1 MKKYVQVGC
10 GSRGILA
17 YSVPLVKE
25 YGDCAKLLGVYDSN
39 HKRAELVSEMTETE
53 IPVYDD
59 FDKMIDEVKPDSVIV
74 TCRDC
79 DHDFYIKKALE
90 KGCDVISEKPVTTT
104 FEKALKIKEAKE
116 KTGKD
121 VTVTFNLRFQP
132 FYKQVKELI
141 KSGEIGD
148 VLNVHFE
155 WMLNTT
161 HGADYF
167 RRWHRNRK
175 NSGSLLVH
183 KSTHHFD
190 LVNWFLEEEPVS
202 VNAYGT
208 RRFYGPQRE
217 ERDERCL
224 TCKYKD
230 TCEFYFDIDENPDY
244 EKIYHNCEDEDGY
257 FRDKCVFSEE
267 IDIEDSASVN
277 VEYSKG
283 TVMSYSL
290 IAHSPYEGINLCLNG
305 TKGRMEIN
313 RVFINI
319 EGYEEI
325 AEDTIVIYDRKGNK
339 KEIPVAPQETSDGHG
354 GADDNLRDALFKG
367 IKEDPL
373 CQMADLRAGMMS
385 IAVGA
390 ASNISMKE
398 NRRVYINEFLK

>member
-10 GSRGILA
+10 GHRGVIA
-17 YSVPLVKE
+17 YSVPLVKK
-25 YGDCAKLLGVYDSN
+25 YSDVGKLCGVYDTN
-39 HKRAELVSEMTETE
+39 CKRAALVSEMAGEE

-59 FDKMIDEVKPDSVIV
+59 FDKMLNEVKPDSVIV
-74 TCRDC
+74 TCKDS
-79 DHDFYIKKALE
+79 DHDYYINKALE

-104 FEKALKIKEAKE
+104 FEKALKIKETKE

-121 VTVTFNLRFQP
+121 VIVTFNLRFQP
-132 FYKQVKELI
+132 FFKQVKELI
-141 KSGEIGD
+141 KSGEVGD
-148 VLNVHFE
+148 VLSIHFE
-155 WMLNTT
+155 WMLNTY

-167 RRWHRNRK
+167 RRWHRVRE

-190 LVNWFLEEEPVS
+190 IVNWLLEDEPVS

-208 RRFYGPQRE
+208 RRFYGPTRE
-217 ERDERCL
+217 ERGERCL

-230 TCEFYFDIDENPDY
+230 TCEFYFDIDKNPNY
-244 EKIYHNCEDEDGY
+244 EKMYHNCEDVDGY
-257 FRDKCVFSEE
+257 YRDGCLFSEE
-267 IDIEDSASVN
+267 IDIEDSISVN
-277 VEYSKG
+277 VEYTKG
-283 TVMSYSL
+283 AVMSYSL
-290 IAHSPYEGINLCLNG
+290 VAHSPYEGLNLCING
-305 TKGRMEIN
+305 TKGRLE
-313 RVFINI
+313 VKKFCKSI
-319 EGYEEI
+319 EGY
-325 AEDTIVIYDRKGNK
+325 AENVDHFITLFDRSGNK
-339 KEIPVAPQETSDGHG
+339 KEIPVITTTAEGHG
-354 GADDNLRDALFKG
+354 GADDNLRDMLFRG